1 MTEQQKQA
9 LIDGLT
15 EKLISR
21 KLLAWLTATG
31 LMLAG
36 TGLTSSD
43 WVIITTTYIGT
54 QAVVDAVCKLRGI
67 K

>member
-1 MTEQQKQA
+1 MTDIQKQA
-9 LIDGLT
+9 LLDAFA
-15 EKLISR
+15 ERFISR

-36 TGLTSSD
+36 AGLTSSD

-54 QAVVDAVCKLRGI
+54 QAVIDAVAKLKGL

>member
-1 MTEQQKQA
+1 MSKEQKQA
-9 LIDGLT
+9 LIDAFA
-15 EKLISR
+15 ERFISR

-54 QAVVDAVCKLRGI
+54 QAVVDAVARLRGL